1 MNKSYCGYIS
11 IVGKPNVGKSTIINH
26 ILGKKIS
33 ITSRKSQTTRNNIL
47 GIKTSGNKQMI
58 FADTPGMHIKS
69 PKVMN
74 KVLNRSAESLI
85 EDSDIIL
92 FVIQRLTLDREDL
105 LVLNKL
111 KEAKSKVICV
121 LNKIDQ
127 VTDKNKLLPLMQ
139 RLSQEYDFLD
149 ILPISALNN
158 DGIDELESLI
168 MKYLPENEHLYGKD
182 PVKSAHK
189 DIFMVSELI
198 REKII
203 RKLGDELPHDTFVQ
217 VELFNEEE
225 NIINIHAVIYVVRS
239 SQKQIVIGRGGSTL
253 KKIGQQAREEIEEY
267 FNKKVFLKTWVKVK
281 KNWNTDSDYLQS
293 LGVGGSYES

>member
-127 VTDKNKLLPLMQ
+127 VTDKNK
-139 RLSQEYDFLD
+139 
-149 ILPISALNN
+149 
-158 DGIDELESLI
+158 
-168 MKYLPENEHLYGKD
+168 
-182 PVKSAHK
+182 
-189 DIFMVSELI
+189 
-198 REKII
+198 
-203 RKLGDELPHDTFVQ
+203 
-217 VELFNEEE
+217 
-225 NIINIHAVIYVVRS
+225 S
-239 SQKQIVIGRGGSTL
+239 S
-253 KKIGQQAREEIEEY
+253 
-267 FNKKVFLKTWVKVK
+267 
-281 KNWNTDSDYLQS
+281 
-293 LGVGGSYES
+293 